1 MTRLDQIRQDEG
13 GTTLVEVIVGTA
25 VGMVV
30 LYALTMVILTTIH
43 GSARVSARVHAT
55 QNARIALTNLMEE
68 LHSACLA
75 PKITPIQAGSTGT
88 SLDFVH
94 GSPTEGS
101 APAPKPIRT
110 VVTLNQGTLSKS
122 DYAWASGATPQEWTF
137 SNTPTVRQLASNVG
151 AVPPSS
157 SIFTYYVYEKG
168 NLVPIQQGTTLTT
181 EAAASTVQVRVAL
194 AVSPSSTPIDDEN
207 APASIQNSATLR
219 LTPPSFN
226 ESAPSPPCQ

>member
-1 MTRLDQIRQDEG
+1 MTRLDRIRDEQ

-55 QNARIALTNLMEE
+55 QNARVALTNLMEE

-75 PKITPIQAGSTGT
+75 PKIAPVQAGSTGT

-101 APAPKPIRT
+101 AAAPKPVRT
-110 VVTLNQGTLSKS
+110 VVTLTDGTLSKS

-137 SNTPTVRQLASNVG
+137 SATPAIRQLATNVG
-151 AVPPSS
+151 PVSPSS
-157 SIFTYYVYEKG
+157 SIFTYYFYEKG
-168 NLVPIQQGTTLTT
+168 SLVPVPQGTTLTA
-181 EAAASTVQVRVAL
+181 ENAASTVQVRVAL

-207 APASIQNSATLR
+207 APAAIQNSATLR